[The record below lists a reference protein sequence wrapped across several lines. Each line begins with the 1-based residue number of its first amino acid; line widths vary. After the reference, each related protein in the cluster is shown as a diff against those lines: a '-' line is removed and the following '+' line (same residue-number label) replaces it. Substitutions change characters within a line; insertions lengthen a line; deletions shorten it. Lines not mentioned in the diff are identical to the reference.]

1 MIPRMGKK
9 YDIDIEVISKP
20 RAEYTSGVHI
30 AGGLPKAPAIMIGD
44 KVIVAG
50 RDIGEQALETAI
62 NQQLK
67 QRQR

>member
-44 KVIVAG
+44 KVIVTG
-50 RDIGEQALETAI
+50 SDIEEEKLISAI
-62 NQQLK
+62 KQQLK
-67 QRQR
+67 